1 MKQFTSGPW
10 AASLGNSIE
19 DHRYYVA
26 SGRETKSGWTFYDN
40 HIAWVSEEA
49 DANLIAVS
57 PDLLE
62 LCRSFVDC
70 QDETAPTA
78 FNMRFDTACAKARD
92 IIAKAE
98 GKA

>member
-1 MKQFTSGPW
+1 MEHTKGPW
-10 AASLGNSIE
+10 AICGNGTVLHPVTGRPLTTTVIE
-19 DHRYYVA
+19 ARDQ
-26 SGRETKSGWTFYDN
+26 GRIGEWLELSNESNT
-40 HIAWVSEEA
+40 H
-49 DANLIAVS
+49 LISAS